1 MTCSI
6 WTRCKTRLLTFVS
19 ACVYT
24 VTPALAA
31 IPGNQ
36 EPTKGSDDDNILK
49 TFFAYSYDV
58 VLYGGG
64 IALAASVGYYFFH
77 LWGVFQEVRNQK
89 KEKSDL
95 ITDGAIGAVLILL
108 SIWGV
113 NFCLQLLEKA

>member
-1 MTCSI
+1 MTFPFL
-6 WTRCKTRLLTFVS
+6 TRCKTHLVALVS
-19 ACVYT
+19 ACVFT
-24 VTPALAA
+24 VTPALAK

-36 EPTKGSDDDNILK
+36 EPTKGGDDENILK

-64 IALAASVGYYFFH
+64 IALAASVGYYFIH

-95 ITDGAIGAVLILL
+95 ITDGVIGAVLILL

>member
-1 MTCSI
+1 MTFSI
-6 WTRCKTRLLTFVS
+6 WTRCKTRLVILVS
-19 ACVYT
+19 TYLYT
-24 VTPALAA
+24 VTPALAL

-36 EPTKGSDDDNILK
+36 DPTKGSDDENILK

-64 IALAASVGYYFFH
+64 IALAASVCYYLFH

-89 KEKSDL
+89 KEKGDL
-95 ITDGAIGAVLILL
+95 IADGVIGAVLILL

-113 NFCLQLLEKA
+113 NFGLQMLEKA

>member
-1 MTCSI
+1 MTFPFL
-6 WTRCKTRLLTFVS
+6 TRCKTRLVTLLSCSLF
-19 ACVYT
+19 AI
-24 VTPALAA
+24 TPALGA

-36 EPTKGSDDDNILK
+36 EPTKGGDDDNILK

-64 IALAASVGYYFFH
+64 IGLAAAVGYYFIH

-95 ITDGAIGAVLILL
+95 ITDGVIGAVLILL